1 MPKLSFNSLFVNT
14 TDNVFVQLFRY
25 LFVGG
30 TAFLVDYGLLYVLTE
45 YCGMHYLL
53 SATLAFIAGLVVNY
67 LISTKWVFRTGAA
80 LTNKAAEFTVFALIG
95 VVGLLLN
102 NVLLYVF
109 TDICLINYM
118 ISKLI
123 ATAVV
128 TGWNFGA
135 RKFILFNKK
144 TAVSYE

>member
-67 LISTKWVFRTGAA
+67 LISTKWVFRTGAP

-128 TGWNFGA
+128 TLWNFGA

>member
-102 NVLLYVF
+102 NVLL
-109 TDICLINYM
+109 
-118 ISKLI
+118 
-123 ATAVV
+123 
-128 TGWNFGA
+128 
-135 RKFILFNKK
+135 
-144 TAVSYE
+144 